1 MFAKFKLETH
11 MNTRFEISRKGF
23 YCASTIDYTTVVH
36 FFCERERRGQ
46 YWNGRSGASVEMA
59 TRGSS

>member
-36 FFCERERRGQ
+36 FFANASDAVNIGMEGLER
-46 YWNGRSGASVEMA
+46 V
-59 TRGSS
+59 